1 MRSRCVFAFSLSI
14 VSCII
19 LCTTVSAQ
27 VARPPAPPVTFYEEQ
42 KRKANENVV
51 TIMGSG
57 RLTGYSQFA
66 EDISNVL
73 EEQPGSNLRIIPL
86 IGKGAGQNVLDMLY
100 LRGIDMGIVD
110 QDILTYFK
118 RNNPTAYGDVDQRI
132 HYIAKVFN
140 TVLHVYAK
148 RDIRRLED
156 LRGKKVS
163 CLKPLSTVA
172 IFCENLFLAAGID
185 VQIVHDDGGAAM
197 QKVKSGEIAAAA
209 RGAQPPLQ
217 GFEGVKPEDNLHFV
231 PIDETT
237 LPKSAFNA
245 VRTAYL
251 PARLKASHYPTMIR
265 DGLDVPSV
273 ANSSLLAV
281 YNWPSGSDRF
291 NRVASFVRAFFAN
304 IDKFPTPAR
313 HPGWADVN
321 LAADVPGWRRF
332 SIAQELVEQIR
343 RAPRSDNAV
352 VDDQAKKAFV
362 AFLDQYRQTKGS
374 GAPLSDADTT
384 ALWSQFQEWWS
395 TRATR

>member
-1 MRSRCVFAFSLSI
+1 MCAIS
-14 VSCII
+14 
-19 LCTTVSAQ
+19 SAQ
-27 VARPPAPPVTFYEEQ
+27 VARQPNPPVSFFEEQ

-73 EEQPGSNLRIIPL
+73 EEQPGSNLRIIPML
-86 IGKGAGQNVLDMLY
+86 GKGAGQNVLDMLY

-110 QDILTYFK
+110 QDILSYLK
-118 RNNPTAYGDVDQRI
+118 RKNPAAYADVGQRI
-132 HYIAKVFN
+132 TYIAKVFN

-148 RDIRRLED
+148 RDIRSLED

-197 QKVKSGEIAAAA
+197 QKVKSGEVAAAA

-237 LPKSAFNA
+237 LPNSDFNPIRA
-245 VRTAYL
+245 AYL
-251 PARLKASHYPTMIR
+251 PARLKASHYPTMIN
-265 DGLDVPSV
+265 DGVDVPSV

-281 YNWPSGSDRF
+281 YNWPAGTDRF
-291 NRVASFVRAFFAN
+291 NRVATFVRAFFAN

-332 SIAQELVEQIR
+332 PVAQELVDQIR
-343 RAPRSDNAV
+343 KAPRTDTAV
-352 VDDQAKKAFV
+352 VDEQAKKAFV
-362 AFLDQYRQTKGS
+362 TFLDQYRQAKGGGTPPS
-374 GAPLSDADTT
+374 EADTT
-384 ALWSQFQEWWS
+384 ALWSQFQQWW
-395 TRATR
+395 ATRITRN

>member
-1 MRSRCVFAFSLSI
+1 
-14 VSCII
+14 
-19 LCTTVSAQ
+19 
-27 VARPPAPPVTFYEEQ
+27 VARPPTPPVTFYEEQ

-110 QDILTYFK
+110 QDILSYFK
-118 RNNPTAYGDVDQRI
+118 RKNPAAYGDVDQRI

-185 VQIVHDDGGAAM
+185 VQVVHDDGAAAM

-245 VRTAYL
+245 VRAAYL
-251 PARLKASHYPTMIR
+251 PARLKASHYPTMIK
-265 DGLDVPSV
+265 DGVDVPSV

-291 NRVASFVRAFFAN
+291 NRVSSFVRAFFAN

-332 SIAQELVEQIR
+332 SVAQELVEQIR
-343 RAPRSDNAV
+343 RASRGENGGQDE
-352 VDDQAKKAFV
+352 QAKKAFV
-362 AFLDQYRQTKGS
+362 VFLDQYRQTKGS

-384 ALWSQFQEWWS
+384 ALWSQFQEWWA